1 MILHHSDFQISTCGT
16 RCTCV
21 HYFKELR
28 FPDAMKVRFY
38 MDVGD
43 VQSRRCTMG
52 TMIFLSQLFR
62 AVSLLTA
69 NGGGIYSSIWKTR

>member
-1 MILHHSDFQISTCGT
+1 
-16 RCTCV
+16 
-21 HYFKELR
+21 
-28 FPDAMKVRFY
+28 MKVRFY